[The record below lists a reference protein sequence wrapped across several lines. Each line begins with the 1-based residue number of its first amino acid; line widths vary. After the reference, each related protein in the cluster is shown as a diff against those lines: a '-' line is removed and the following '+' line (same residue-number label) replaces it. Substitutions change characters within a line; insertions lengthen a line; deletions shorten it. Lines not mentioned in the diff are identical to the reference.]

1 MKLFRGVILF
11 LSILSFPA
19 LAGGLFGDVEKSI
32 GKIVSDPAID
42 KAVRDQAKEVA
53 KAVKDVSHT
62 IERAA
67 LVQKVT
73 ENALADR
80 VKALELRVSQQS
92 EVIANYERLVSL
104 LRSEIKELGGE

>member
-1 MKLFRGVILF
+1 MKLFGIFVLIL
-11 LSILSFPA
+11 LVMSSPVM
-19 LAGGLFGDVEKSI
+19 AGGLFGDIEKSI
-32 GKIVSDPAID
+32 GKIADDPTID
-42 KAVRDQAKEVA
+42 KAVRDQAKTVE
-53 KAVKDVSHT
+53 KAVQDVGRT

-80 VKALELRVSQQS
+80 VKALELRVAQQS

-104 LRSEIKELGGE
+104 LRAEIQELNGE